1 MTNKFIKGYLKV
13 GGANRKRANQTTVIP
28 TFNRKDFVKKQA

>member
-1 MTNKFIKGYLKV
+1 MTNKFIKGYLTV
-13 GGANRKRANQTTVIP
+13 GGTNQKGTNQTTVIP